1 MSLAGQPS
9 GQFVAAVRTADRI
22 DYWIRRCVHATDL
35 GPSNLWPAQDR
46 PHRSRVGG
54 APHSKVLRAIDRSV
68 WLSIGNCLRAQYDAL
83 APPMPP
89 HIAALVEQLE
99 TENRWRVTMYVQ
111 TMHVQKPHWLDY
123 DPVALAVLVIG
134 IGIIELL
141 ALII

>member
-9 GQFVAAVRTADRI
+9 GQLATVVRTADRI
-22 DYWIRRCVHATDL
+22 DYWIRRCVHVTDL
-35 GPSNLWPAQDR
+35 APSNLWPAQDR
-46 PHRSRVGG
+46 PYRSRVSS
-54 APHSKVLRAIDRSV
+54 APHSKLFPASDRSV

-83 APPMPP
+83 ASPMPP

-99 TENRWRVTMYVQ
+99 TGNRERATMYVQ
-111 TMHVQKPHWLDY
+111 RPHWLEY

>member
-1 MSLAGQPS
+1 MSLAGQPR
-9 GQFVAAVRTADRI
+9 GQLAAVVRTADRI
-22 DYWIRRCVHATDL
+22 DNWIRRRVHATDL
-35 GPSNLWPAQDR
+35 A
-46 PHRSRVGG
+46 
-54 APHSKVLRAIDRSV
+54 
-68 WLSIGNCLRAQYDAL
+68 YDPL

-99 TENRWRVTMYVQ
+99 TGNRWRATLYVQ